1 MTENKDCLCSAA
13 PKLLF
18 PCSGAADVGE
28 IADRAARKL
37 TADGDGKMYCLAG
50 VGGRISVIIENTLA
64 ASKVVAIDG
73 CSLNCAARTLRQAGI
88 KGFDHIRLEDL
99 GMEKGKS
106 PVSEQNIER
115 VASATRAIL
124 SQEIEDTAV
133 K

>member
-1 MTENKDCLCSAA
+1 MTDNKDCICSAA

-50 VGGRISVIIENTLA
+50 LGGRISIIVENTKA

-73 CSLNCAARTLRQAGI
+73 CNLNCAERTLRQAGI
-88 KGFDHIRLEDL
+88 KGFEHVRLEDL
-99 GMEKGKS
+99 GMEKGKAPAS
-106 PVSEQNIER
+106 DQNIER
-115 VASATRAIL
+115 VASAVRTIL
-124 SQEIEDTAV
+124 LQETEDTAV